1 MPQPARQPKLLRDYA
16 PPDFLIE
23 EVELDF
29 ALDPKATR
37 VAAKLRLRPNPK
49 AAAGGRPLVLD
60 GESLALQS
68 LALDGKRLAPND
80 YALKET
86 SLTIPSVP
94 ARHFTLEIVTL
105 CDPDANTVLSGLY
118 RSRGTYCTQC
128 EPEGF
133 RRITFFLDRPDVLA
147 VYTVRIEADRA
158 TTPVLLSNG
167 NPIAQGDIAGTG
179 RHFAIWHDPFPKPS
193 YLFALVGGD
202 LACVPDSFSTMS
214 GRKVGL
220 GIYVEPG
227 KEDRCG
233 WAMES
238 LKRAMRWDEERF
250 GLEYDLDVFNI
261 VAVSDFNMGAMENK
275 GLNIFNDKLV
285 LARPDTASDADYAS
299 IEGVIA
305 HEYFHNW
312 TGDRV
317 TCRDWFQLC
326 LKEGLTVFRDQE
338 FTGDTRSGPV
348 ERIAAVRM
356 LKTHQFPEDAGPLAH
371 PVRPASYIEINN
383 FYTATVYEKG
393 AELCRMLQ
401 TLLGREGFRR
411 GLDLYFERHDGEAVT
426 VEDFVAA
433 MADASGRDL
442 GQFMLWYTQSGTPEL
457 ACSLD
462 YDAHAKTA
470 RLAVSQVIPPT
481 PGQTKKEPMLI
492 PLKVGL
498 IGANGDEL
506 ALKLGGGAALSDGLL
521 EVTAREQVFEFRD
534 IPSPPTPSLL
544 RGFSAPV
551 RLTTSL
557 DPDQI
562 EFLMM
567 HDSDPFNRW
576 QAAQT
581 YALNLLTAAARR
593 GGKYELARGKEAARL
608 ANALGATA
616 RDAGL
621 LPAYRAEFLKLPTE
635 SDVARELARDV
646 DTDAVHQAR
655 ETLRATIGKESRE
668 ILARLYEETV
678 PTGPYSPDPESA
690 GLRAL
695 RSATLD
701 LLAATGETSEIARA
715 ERHYREAANMTDAI
729 AALSILSHVAGP
741 ARDQALDHFYAR
753 WQDEP
758 LVLDKW
764 FAVQARAARPDSV
777 ETVRALLS
785 HPKFS
790 LKNPNR
796 IRALIGSFAHANP
809 TGFNRA
815 DGTGFRLLAEQALVI
830 DGFNPHVAARL
841 LGAFESWRTLEPGRR
856 ARARAVL
863 EDLAAKSLSTDSY
876 EIVTK
881 TLGTTE
887 SLVSSTGY

>member
-1 MPQPARQPKLLRDYA
+1 MHQSGRKPKLLKDYA
-16 PPDFLIE
+16 PPDYLIE
-23 EVELDF
+23 EVELDV
-29 ALDPKATR
+29 ALDPKAAR

-49 AAAGGRPLVLD
+49 VATGGRPLVLD
-60 GESLALQS
+60 GEGLTLQS
-68 LALDGKRLAPND
+68 LALNGQRLSPQD
-80 YALKET
+80 YELKQG
-86 SLTIPSVP
+86 SLSIAAVLAQP
-94 ARHFTLEIVTL
+94 FTLEVVTL
-105 CDPDANTVLSGLY
+105 CDPDANTALSGLY

-133 RRITFFLDRPDVLA
+133 RRITYFIDRPDVLA

-167 NPIAQGDIAGTG
+167 NPTAHGDIPDTG

-202 LACVPDSFSTMS
+202 LASVPDSFVTAS
-214 GRKVGL
+214 GRKVAL
-220 GIYVEPG
+220 AIYVEPG
-227 KEDRCG
+227 KEDRCA

-250 GLEYDLDVFNI
+250 GREYDLDVFNI

-338 FTGDTRSGPV
+338 FTGDTRAGPV

-393 AELCRMLQ
+393 AEVCRMLQ
-401 TLLGREGFRR
+401 TMLGREGFRK

-426 VEDFVAA
+426 VEDFVEA

-442 GQFMLWYTQSGTPEL
+442 SQFMLWYTQSGTPEL

-462 YDAHAKTA
+462 YDPHAKTA
-470 RLAVSQVIPPT
+470 RLAVSQVVPPT

-498 IGANGDEL
+498 IGSNGDEL
-506 ALKLGGGAALSDGLL
+506 PLQLDGGGTLSDGLL

-534 IPSPPTPSLL
+534 IPSPPTASLL

-557 DPDQI
+557 DADQT

-581 YALNLLTAAARR
+581 YAVNLLTAAAR
-593 GGKYELARGKEAARL
+593 GGGLELVKGKEAARL
-608 ANALGATA
+608 AHALGATA
-616 RDAGL
+616 SDASL
-621 LPAYRAEFLKLPTE
+621 LLAYRAEFLKLPSE
-635 SDVARELARDV
+635 SDIARELARNV
-646 DTDAVHQAR
+646 DTDAVHKAR
-655 ETLRATIGKESRE
+655 ETLRAMIGTEIRES
-668 ILARLYEETV
+668 LAELYELEA
-678 PTGPYSPDPESA
+678 PSGPYSPDPESA
-690 GLRAL
+690 GRRAL
-695 RSATLD
+695 RSAALD
-701 LLAATGETSEIARA
+701 LLVATGEVSEIGRA
-715 ERHYREAANMTDAI
+715 ERHYREASNMTDAI
-729 AALSILSHVAGP
+729 AALSILSHLQGP
-741 ARDQALDHFYAR
+741 ARDDLLAHFYAR

-796 IRALIGSFAHANP
+796 IRALIGSFAHANT

-815 DGTGFRLLAEQALVI
+815 DGAGYQLLAGQALEI
-830 DGFNPHVAARL
+830 DRFNPHVAARL
-841 LGAFESWRTLEPGRR
+841 LGAFESWRILEPSRQGR
-856 ARARAVL
+856 AKAVL

-881 TLGTTE
+881 TLDAA
-887 SLVSSTGY
+887 

>member
-1 MPQPARQPKLLRDYA
+1 MHQTGRKPKLLKDYA
-16 PPDFLIE
+16 APDYLIE
-23 EVELDF
+23 EVDLDV
-29 ALDPKATR
+29 ALAPKAAR
-37 VAAKLRLRPNPK
+37 VASRLRLRPNPK
-49 AAAGGRPLVLD
+49 VATGGRPLVLN
-60 GESLALQS
+60 GEGLTLESLALGGKPLS
-68 LALDGKRLAPND
+68 PKDYELKDG
-80 YALKET
+80 
-86 SLTIPSVP
+86 SLTIPRVP
-94 ARHFTLEIVTL
+94 AQPFTLEIVTL
-105 CDPDANTVLSGLY
+105 CDPEANTALSGLY
-118 RSRGTYCTQC
+118 LSRGTYCTQC

-133 RRITFFLDRPDVLA
+133 RRISYFIDRPDVLA
-147 VYTVRIEADRA
+147 VYTVRIEAERA

-167 NPIAQGDIAGTG
+167 NPVAQGDIPGTG
-179 RHFAIWHDPFPKPS
+179 RHFAVWHDPFPKPS
-193 YLFALVGGD
+193 YLFALVGGN
-202 LACVPDSFSTMS
+202 LASVPDSFVTAS
-214 GRKVGL
+214 GRKVAL
-220 GIYVEPG
+220 AIYVESG
-227 KEDRCG
+227 KEDRCA

-250 GLEYDLDVFNI
+250 GREYDLDVFNI

-383 FYTATVYEKG
+383 FYTSTVYEKG
-393 AELCRMLQ
+393 AEVCRMLQ
-401 TLLGREGFRR
+401 TLLGREGFRK

-426 VEDFVAA
+426 VEDFVEA
-433 MADASGRDL
+433 MADVSGRDL
-442 GQFMLWYTQSGTPEL
+442 DQFMLWYTQSGTPEL

-470 RLAVSQVIPPT
+470 RLAVSQVVPPT
-481 PGQTKKEPMLI
+481 PGQTKKEPMFI

-498 IGANGDEL
+498 IGSNGDEL
-506 ALKLGGGAALSDGLL
+506 PLKLDGEEPLTDGLL
-521 EVTAREQVFEFRD
+521 EVTEREQVFAFRD
-534 IPSPPTPSLL
+534 ISAPPTLSLL

-551 RLTTSL
+551 RITSSL

-562 EFLMM
+562 EFLMI

-581 YALNLLTAAARR
+581 FASNLLVAAARNGAGHER
-593 GGKYELARGKEAARL
+593 VNGREANRL
-608 ANALGATA
+608 AQAIGTTVS
-616 RDAGL
+616 DASL
-621 LPAYRAEFLKLPTE
+621 LAAYRAEFLKLPSE
-635 SDVARELARDV
+635 SDIARELARNV
-646 DTDAVHQAR
+646 DTDAVRNAR
-655 ETLRATIGKESRE
+655 EGLRAMIGGAIKET
-668 ILARLYEETV
+668 LAELYEATA
-678 PTGPYSPDPESA
+678 PSGPYSPDPDSA
-690 GLRAL
+690 GKRAL
-695 RSATLD
+695 RGAALD
-701 LLAATGETSEIARA
+701 LLVATAAPAEIARA
-715 ERHYREAANMTDAI
+715 KHHYREASNMTDAI
-729 AALSILSHVAGP
+729 AALSILSHLPAA

-764 FAVQARAARPDSV
+764 FAVQARSARPDSV
-777 ETVRALLS
+777 ETVRGLLS

-796 IRALIGSFAHANP
+796 VRALIGSFVHANP

-815 DGTGFRLLAEQALVI
+815 DGAGYKLLAGQALGI
-830 DGFNPHVAARL
+830 DRFNPHVAARL
-841 LGAFESWRTLEPGRR
+841 LGAFESWRILEPGRQ

-863 EDLAAKSLSTDSY
+863 EDLAARPLSTDSY

-881 TLGTTE
+881 TLG
-887 SLVSSTGY
+887 GA